1 MDVKARKILSCNG
14 SFHVNS
20 DINRLYTKRD
30 KGGRGVN
37 SIADVYIA
45 RIISISRHLTI
56 PNKNEK
62 LTNEWLKKGNL
73 SSHIEGYI
81 CAIQEEEINTHY
93 LKSKRNNNIN
103 PICRLCKQQNKTI
116 QHVVA
121 SCPSISAS
129 MYLPFRHDKVAYITY
144 KQMLTNKQD
153 EKVHV
158 QEFYK
163 DDSIE
168 VWWDTK
174 IKTLQKIQHNR
185 PDIVVWKNK
194 EKLCFI
200 IDVSIGLDV
209 NVEKNYELK
218 HSSYL
223 PLAVELKRLYEDHK
237 FEVAP
242 IVVGATGL
250 VTNTLAKSL
259 EKLGVSDRKAT
270 IRSCQKK
277 ALLGTLKIVKNF
289 MRM

>member
-1 MDVKARKILSCNG
+1 MLVKKSQHGYLFRSYDN
-14 SFHVNS
+14 
-20 DINRLYTKRD
+20 
-30 KGGRGVN
+30 
-37 SIADVYIA
+37 
-45 RIISISRHLTI
+45 I

-103 PICRLCKQQNKTI
+103 PICRLCKQQNETI
-116 QHVVA
+116 QHIVA
-121 SCPSISAS
+121 SCPSISPS
-129 MYLPFRHDKVAYITY
+129 MYLPFRYDKVAYIIY

-209 NVEKNYELK
+209 NVDKNYELK
-218 HSSYL
+218 
-223 PLAVELKRLYEDHK
+223 
-237 FEVAP
+237 
-242 IVVGATGL
+242 
-250 VTNTLAKSL
+250 
-259 EKLGVSDRKAT
+259 
-270 IRSCQKK
+270 
-277 ALLGTLKIVKNF
+277 
-289 MRM
+289 